1 MNLGTFPNWI
11 RWILFFPVAII
22 ALAIVY
28 PLVRLGN
35 VLFSPVDHGV
45 LFEIF
50 VTVMSA
56 GASGYAF
63 VWCGAKIAPYKQFAI
78 ALLMTTLYCLV
89 AVTILVAKMQLK
101 NIITASWLEIA
112 SVVFVGS
119 IGAILACYSMKG
131 TTHILSDDQK
141 PNVIEEK
148 SYEKQR
154 KTLSAKAEDAP
165 IDFRILV
172 DCIQIKLER
181 ELPQVL
187 LLPRWSAFQES
198 ATVAGCVAL
207 SLRLHFDVQSDQRT
221 PLEMKMREILEK
233 RFPQSEQAYEN
244 CSQFLKQGLAEI
256 PRAER
261 GNYTFLLLAMWV
273 SGIIS
278 KNQQYEAE
286 EQVIAELA
294 MVYQNET
301 SGFWKDNVIGAAN
314 KQH

>member
-22 ALAIVY
+22 ALAIIY

-50 VTVMSA
+50 VAVVGA

-63 VWCGAKIAPYKQFAI
+63 VWCGAKIAPYKQFAV

-89 AVTILVAKMQLK
+89 AVTILAAKIQLK
-101 NIITASWLEIA
+101 NVITSSWLDIF
-112 SVVFVGS
+112 SVVFIGS
-119 IGAILACYSMKG
+119 IGAILACYSMKASTQIRSG
-131 TTHILSDDQK
+131 DKKAT
-141 PNVIEEK
+141 VIEDE
-148 SYEKQR
+148 SYEEHG

-181 ELPQVL
+181 EFPQVL
-187 LLPRWSAFQES
+187 LLQRWSTFQEI

-207 SLRLHFDVQSDQRT
+207 SLRLHFDVQFDQRT
-221 PLEMKMREILEK
+221 PLEMKMREVLEK

-256 PRAER
+256 PRGER

-278 KNQQYEAE
+278 RNQQYEAE

-294 MVYQNET
+294 LVYQNET
-301 SGFWKDNVIGAAN
+301 SGFWKDNVIRGS
-314 KQH
+314 